1 VPHHRWGHHGVGLT
15 MASLSGSDALRAI
28 TDAIRQEQERT
39 RKLDADLAAA
49 NAQLLELD
57 VERKELLGQ
66 LAEVRVKYLLSS
78 EVAAELKRTDEQ
90 VLDLLES
97 RDEATEAVQSRLD
110 DLESR
115 QADLL
120 KRREDLHGQLE
131 AASTAIDVAE
141 LEAQRELAQD
151 P

>member
-1 VPHHRWGHHGVGLT
+1 
-15 MASLSGSDALRAI
+15 MNSLSGSDALRAI

-66 LAEVRVKYLLSS
+66 LAQVRVKYLLSS
-78 EVAAELKRTDEQ
+78 EVASQLQRSDKQ
-90 VLDLLES
+90 VLELPPRLGIRVPRVVAETGFQQVLLQFTHEILKVHIVLG
-97 RDEATEAVQSRLD
+97 TLIPAV
-110 DLESR
+110 
-115 QADLL
+115 ADLTHAL
-120 KRREDLHGQLE
+120 
-131 AASTAIDVAE
+131 
-141 LEAQRELAQD
+141 